1 MNLANPQILTCPFCG
16 EKKEIMCLM
25 SGNTFGAKMWSDNK
39 CIYPMYPE
47 ISLVQKCPHC
57 GKFYIRTRQE
67 TVWAE
72 TGYSFEQGLL
82 TYEEMKQAFAQLME
96 AGDLTHDE
104 EINVRMMLHH
114 AHNDNFRSEQTSE
127 FTDDDLTLFR
137 ENALW
142 LIQNIIRDN
151 VMKAEFYR
159 EIGEFEK
166 AKSIL
171 DEVPVSDDFYKS
183 LVERIQERIANRDS
197 AVFQLY

>member
-1 MNLANPQILTCPFCG
+1 
-16 EKKEIMCLM
+16 M

-67 TVWAE
+67 AVWAE
-72 TGYSFEQGLL
+72 TGSSFEQGLL

-96 AGDLTHDE
+96 TGDLTQDE
-104 EINVRMMLHH
+104 EANVRMMLHH
-114 AHNDNFRSEQTSE
+114 AHNDNFRSEQTTE

-159 EIGEFEK
+159 EIGDFDE

-171 DEVPVSDDFYKS
+171 DEVHASDPFYIT
-183 LVERIQERIANRDS
+183 LVDKIQDKIANRDS

>member
-25 SGNTFGAKMWSDNK
+25 SGNTIGAKVWSDNK

-67 TVWAE
+67 AVWAE
-72 TGYSFEQGLL
+72 TGSSFEQGLL
-82 TYEEMKQAFAQLME
+82 TYEEMKQAFAQFME
-96 AGDLTHDE
+96 TGDLTHDE
-104 EINVRMMLHH
+104 EANVRMMLHH
-114 AHNDNFRSEQTSE
+114 AHNDNFRREQTSE
-127 FTDDDLTLFR
+127 FTDADLTLFR
-137 ENALW
+137 ENAMW
-142 LIQNIIRDN
+142 LIQNIITDR

-159 EIGEFEK
+159 EIGDFDE

-171 DEVPVSDDFYKS
+171 DEVHASDPFYIT
-183 LVERIQERIANRDS
+183 LVDKIQDKIANRDS

>member
-16 EKKEIMCLM
+16 EKKEIMSLI

-39 CIYPMYPE
+39 CINPMYPE
-47 ISLVQKCPHC
+47 ISLVQKCPRC
-57 GKFYIRTRQE
+57 EKFYIRTRQE
-67 TVWAE
+67 AVWAK
-72 TGYSFEQGLL
+72 TGSSFEQGLL

-104 EINVRMMLHH
+104 EANVRMMLHH
-114 AHNDNFRSEQTSE
+114 AHNDNFRSEQTSD
-127 FTDDDLTLFR
+127 FTDADLTLFR

-142 LIQNIIRDN
+142 LIQNIITDR

-159 EIGEFEK
+159 EIGDFDK

-171 DEVPVSDDFYKS
+171 DEVHASDPFYIT
-183 LVERIQERIANRDS
+183 LVDKIQDKIANRDS

>member
-16 EKKEIMCLM
+16 EKKEIMSLM

-57 GKFYIRTRQE
+57 GKFYIRTRQQAI
-67 TVWAE
+67 WAE
-72 TGYSFEQGLL
+72 SGHSFEQGLL

-104 EINVRMMLHH
+104 EANVRMMLHH
-114 AHNDNFRSEQTSE
+114 AHNDNFRREQTSE
-127 FTDDDLTLFR
+127 FTDADLTLFR

-142 LIQNIIRDN
+142 LIQNIITDR

-159 EIGEFEK
+159 EIGDFDE

-171 DEVPVSDDFYKS
+171 DEVHASDPFYIT
-183 LVERIQERIANRDS
+183 LVDKIQDKIANRDS
-197 AVFQLY
+197 AVFRI

>member
-25 SGNTFGAKMWSDNK
+25 SGNTFGGKVWSDNK

-47 ISLVQKCPHC
+47 ISFVQKCPHC

-67 TVWAE
+67 AVWTE

-104 EINVRMMLHH
+104 EANVRMMLHH
-114 AHNDNFRSEQTSE
+114 AHNDNFRSEQTSD
-127 FTDDDLTLFR
+127 FTDADLTLFR
-137 ENALW
+137 ENAMW
-142 LIQNIIRDN
+142 LIQNIITDN

-159 EIGEFEK
+159 EIGDFDE

-171 DEVPVSDDFYKS
+171 DEVHASDPFYIT
-183 LVERIQERIANRDS
+183 LVDKIQDKIANRDS

>member
-1 MNLANPQILTCPFCG
+1 MNVANPQILTCPFCG
-16 EKKEIMCLM
+16 EKKEIMSLM

-67 TVWAE
+67 TVWADS
-72 TGYSFEQGLL
+72 GYSFEQGLL

-104 EINVRMMLHH
+104 EANVRMMLHH

-127 FTDDDLTLFR
+127 FTDAELTLFR

-142 LIQNIIRDN
+142 LIKNIITDR

-159 EIGEFEK
+159 EIGDFDE

-171 DEVPVSDDFYKS
+171 DEVHASAPFYIT
-183 LVERIQERIANRDS
+183 LVDKIQDKIANRDS

>member
-16 EKKEIMCLM
+16 EKKEIMSLM

-67 TVWAE
+67 AVWAE
-72 TGYSFEQGLL
+72 TGSSFEQGLL

-96 AGDLTHDE
+96 AGDLTRDE
-104 EINVRMMLHH
+104 EANVRMMLHH

-127 FTDDDLTLFR
+127 FTDADLTLFR
-137 ENALW
+137 ENAMW
-142 LIQNIIRDN
+142 LIQNIITDR

-159 EIGEFEK
+159 EIGDFDE

-171 DEVPVSDDFYKS
+171 DEVHASDPFYIT
-183 LVERIQERIANRDS
+183 LVDKILDKIANRDS
-197 AVFQLY
+197 AVFRI

>member
-1 MNLANPQILTCPFCG
+1 
-16 EKKEIMCLM
+16 
-25 SGNTFGAKMWSDNK
+25 MWSDNK

-67 TVWAE
+67 LVWAE
-72 TGYSFEQGLL
+72 TGSSFEQGLL

-96 AGDLTHDE
+96 AGDLTQDE
-104 EINVRMMLHH
+104 EANVRMMLHH
-114 AHNDNFRSEQTSE
+114 AHNDNFRSEQMSE

-137 ENALW
+137 ENAMW
-142 LIQNIIRDN
+142 LIKNIITDN

-159 EIGEFEK
+159 EIGDFDE

-171 DEVPVSDDFYKS
+171 DEVHASDPFYIT
-183 LVERIQERIANRDS
+183 LVDKIQDKIANRDS

>member
-16 EKKEIMCLM
+16 EKKEIMSLM
-25 SGNTFGAKMWSDNK
+25 SGNTFGAQMWSDNK

-67 TVWAE
+67 AVWAE
-72 TGYSFEQGLL
+72 TGSSFEQGLL

-96 AGDLTHDE
+96 AGDLTRDE
-104 EINVRMMLHH
+104 EANVRMMLHH
-114 AHNDNFRSEQTSE
+114 AHNDNFRREQTSE
-127 FTDDDLTLFR
+127 FTDADLTLFR
-137 ENALW
+137 ENAMW
-142 LIQNIIRDN
+142 LIKNIITDR

-159 EIGEFEK
+159 EIGDFDE

-171 DEVPVSDDFYKS
+171 DEVHASDPFYIT
-183 LVERIQERIANRDS
+183 LVDKIQDKIANRDS

>member
-1 MNLANPQILTCPFCG
+1 
-16 EKKEIMCLM
+16 
-25 SGNTFGAKMWSDNK
+25 
-39 CIYPMYPE
+39 MYPE
-47 ISLVQKCPHC
+47 ISFVQKCPRC

-67 TVWAE
+67 AVWADS
-72 TGYSFEQGLL
+72 GYSFEQGLL

-96 AGDLTHDE
+96 TGDLTQDE
-104 EINVRMMLHH
+104 EANVRMMLHH
-114 AHNDNFRSEQTSE
+114 AHNDNFRSEQTIE

-171 DEVPVSDDFYKS
+171 DEVLVSDDFYKS

-197 AVFQLY
+197 TVFQLY